1 MAKTYFYKAK
11 SQEGR
16 LLTGTLLADTEKA
29 VARYIQGQ
37 GCFVLQIKEQGSAS
51 QLIGDFLGKWY
62 TVKTKDIAAVC
73 RQLSTMMDA
82 GVPLVT
88 CLSIIIDQANNA
100 QLKTALQN
108 VYKKV
113 KEGEAFS
120 LALAEHPSVFPV
132 MMVKMVEAGEIGGV
146 LDEVLGRLAMHF
158 EKEHKLN
165 EKIKSAM
172 LYPAVVTVMAV
183 LSIIFLVTFVLP
195 AFMTM
200 FENMKVELPWPTRL
214 LAAISNLVEAQ
225 WPLFLLLGV
234 ITGAGG
240 KLALNRSEFRKVWE
254 QVVMLIPVIGQLVHK
269 VAVARFCRILSTLLR
284 SGVPI
289 ILALDVVK
297 KVVDNLNMMECI
309 TASQQKLKEG
319 VSLAAALA
327 ASHVFR
333 PMVIQMVAVGEE
345 SGTVDKM
352 LGKIADYYESEIDE
366 TVTRLGGIIEPAVV
380 GILGIVIG
388 FIVCA
393 VVLPLF
399 DIMANVGSAM

>member
-11 SQEGR
+11 NQSGSI
-16 LLTGTLLADTEKA
+16 LTGTLLADTEKA

-37 GCFVLQIKEQGSAS
+37 GCFVLQIKEQISAS
-51 QLIGDFLGKWY
+51 ELLGDFLEKWY
-62 TVKTKDIAAVC
+62 AVKNKDIAVIC
-73 RQLSTMMDA
+73 RQLSTMLNA

-88 CLSIIIDQANNA
+88 CLSIMIDQTNNTRI
-100 QLKTALQN
+100 KTALQN
-108 VYKKV
+108 VYIKV

-120 LALAEHPSVFPV
+120 LALAEHPGVFPV
-132 MMVKMVEAGEIGGV
+132 MLVKMVEAGEIGGV
-146 LDEVLGRLAMHF
+146 LDEVLGRLATHF

-172 LYPAVVTVMAV
+172 LYPTVVMAIAV
-183 LSIIFLVTFVLP
+183 LSISFIVTFVLP
-195 AFMTM
+195 TFMTM

-214 LAAISNLVEAQ
+214 LAAVSNLIEAY
-225 WPLFLLLGV
+225 WPFLLLLGV
-234 ITGAGG
+234 ITGASG
-240 KLALNRSEFRKVWE
+240 KLVLRRSEFRKVWE
-254 QVVMLIPVIGQLVHK
+254 QVVMLTPVVGQLVHK

-284 SGVPI
+284 GGVPI

-309 TASQQKLKEG
+309 TASQQKLKAG

-327 ASHVFR
+327 ASQVFR

-366 TVTRLGGIIEPAVV
+366 TVTRLGGIIEPIVV

-393 VVLPLF
+393 VILPLF
-399 DIMANVGSAM
+399 DIMANVGAAM

>member
-11 SQEGR
+11 NQEGR

-37 GCFVLQIKEQGSAS
+37 GCFVLQIKEQAGTSE
-51 QLIGDFLGKWY
+51 LIGDFLGKWH
-62 TVKTKDIAAVC
+62 TVKTKDVAVVC

-82 GVPLVT
+82 GLPLVT
-88 CLSIIIDQANNA
+88 CLSIIIDQTNNA
-100 QLKTALQN
+100 RIKTALQN

-120 LALAEHPSVFPV
+120 LALAEHPGVFPV
-132 MMVKMVEAGEIGGV
+132 MLVKMVEAGEIGGV
-146 LDEVLGRLAMHF
+146 LDEVLGRSAMHF

-165 EKIKSAM
+165 EKIRSAM
-172 LYPAVVTVMAV
+172 LYPAVVMVMAV
-183 LSIIFLVTFVLP
+183 LSIIFIITFVLP
-195 AFMTM
+195 TFMTM
-200 FENMKVELPWPTRL
+200 FENMNVELPWPTRL
-214 LAAISNLVEAQ
+214 LSATGNLVRAQ

-234 ITGAGG
+234 ITGACG
-240 KLALNRSEFRKVWE
+240 KLVLNRSEFRKIWE
-254 QVVMLIPVIGQLVHK
+254 QVVLYSPIVGQLVYK

-284 SGVPI
+284 GGVPI

-297 KVVDNLNMMECI
+297 KVVDNLSMMEGI
-309 TASQQKLKEG
+309 SSSQQKLKAG
-319 VSLAAALA
+319 MSLAAALG
-327 ASHVFR
+327 ASRVFR

-366 TVTRLGGIIEPAVV
+366 TVTRLGSIIEPAVV

-388 FIVCA
+388 FIVSA
-393 VVLPLF
+393 VILPLF
-399 DIMANVGSAM
+399 DIMANVGAAM

>member
-11 SQEGR
+11 NQEGR

-29 VARYIQGQ
+29 VARHIQGQ

-51 QLIGDFLGKWY
+51 ELIGEFLGKWHM
-62 TVKTKDIAAVC
+62 VKGKDIAVVC

-88 CLSIIIDQANNA
+88 CLSIIIDQTNNA
-100 QLKTALQN
+100 RIKTALQN

-120 LALAEHPSVFPV
+120 LALAEHPGVFPV

-146 LDEVLGRLAMHF
+146 LDEVLGRLATHF
-158 EKEHKLN
+158 EKEQKLN

-172 LYPAVVTVMAV
+172 LYPAVVMVMAV
-183 LSIIFLVTFVLP
+183 LSIIVIVTFVLP
-195 AFMTM
+195 VFMTM

-214 LAAISNLVEAQ
+214 LAAVSNLVEAQ
-225 WPLFLLLGV
+225 WPLLLLLGI
-234 ITGAGG
+234 ITGGGG
-240 KLALNRSEFRKVWE
+240 KLALNHTVIRKVWE
-254 QVVMLIPVIGQLVHK
+254 QVVLFIPVVGQLVHK

-284 SGVPI
+284 GGVPI

-309 TASQQKLKEG
+309 TNSQQKLQEG
-319 VSLAAALA
+319 VSLTAALA
-327 ASHVFR
+327 ASQVFR

-366 TVTRLGGIIEPAVV
+366 TVTRLGGIIEPVVV

-388 FIVCA
+388 FIVSA

-399 DIMANVGSAM
+399 DIMANVGAAM